1 MARQADPAGARPG
14 GPLVVLDLAAA
25 GPVEVPVIHLVAVG
39 EQQLEGAPPQ
49 VEANLDVTLDVRRS
63 KVKDEDAGANAGVEL
78 VRAGPVAQ
86 SLGDGVVDVQALRLP
101 WGRGLEGHR
110 AVHRGGR
117 GSPTMER
124 PRAIAG

>member
-39 EQQLEGAPPQ
+39 EEQLEGGPPQ

-63 KVKDEDAGANAGVEL
+63 KVKDEDEDEDAGANAGVEL
-78 VRAGPVAQ
+78 ARAGPVPR
-86 SLGDGVVDVQALRLP
+86 RLATA
-101 WGRGLEGHR
+101 W
-110 AVHRGGR
+110 
-117 GSPTMER
+117 
-124 PRAIAG
+124 